1 MKRPTAVLGAAV
13 IAGVLGGACSGGGE
27 PPAQEAPETGQPL
40 SGDVN
45 VTLTTQPEPP
55 RTGEAT
61 FEATVTQGGQPVTD
75 ASVSVELYMPA
86 MPEMKMAEMR
96 STIALTHEGGGRY
109 RGLGNVMM
117 AGTWDAKVTV
127 MRQGQQVAAHRVPL
141 VAK

>member
-40 SGDVN
+40 SGDMN

>member
-117 AGTWDAKVTV
+117 AGNWDAKVTV